1 MCEAIDVL
9 SPLQRPILK
18 SVPFPPSLFQNGHYE
33 LAMGAWLDHQ
43 ASSSWLLTC
52 GHPDSLEVR
61 TGDMSLHAMCLGLN
75 AQVLLASSLQLEKNS
90 QQRVFL
96 GTPPP
101 QT

>member
-1 MCEAIDVL
+1 MCEAIEVL
-9 SPLQRPILK
+9 SPLQRPILE

-33 LAMGAWLDHQ
+33 LAIGAWLDHQ

-61 TGDMSLHAMCLGLN
+61 TGDTSLHAMCLGLN
-75 AQVLLASSLQLEKNS
+75 AQVLLASSPQLEKNS